1 MQRALICA
9 LCKHQQVTQID
20 SVDVLDK
27 VQIAVAETVR
37 QHAGNTGFFAERCAH
52 PKDIMVTPLNIN
64 GRML

>member
-1 MQRALICA
+1 MQRALIRA

-20 SVDVLDK
+20 SIDVLDK

-37 QHAGNTGFFAERCAH
+37 QHAGNTCFFAERCAH

>member
-37 QHAGNTGFFAERCAH
+37 QHAGNTGFFAERSTH